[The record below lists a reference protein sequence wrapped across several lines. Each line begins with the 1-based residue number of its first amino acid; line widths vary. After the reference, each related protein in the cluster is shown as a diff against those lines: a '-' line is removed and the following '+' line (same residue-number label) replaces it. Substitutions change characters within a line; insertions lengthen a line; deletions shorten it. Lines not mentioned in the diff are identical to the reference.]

1 MSCNNINA
9 QKFSIKHS
17 MQFSISLCLCNHMN
31 YKMTRTDWKNDQT
44 QDDLW
49 AANIVWKFNFCL
61 ENGKS

>member
-1 MSCNNINA
+1 
-9 QKFSIKHS
+9 
-17 MQFSISLCLCNHMN
+17 MQFFINLCLYNHIN